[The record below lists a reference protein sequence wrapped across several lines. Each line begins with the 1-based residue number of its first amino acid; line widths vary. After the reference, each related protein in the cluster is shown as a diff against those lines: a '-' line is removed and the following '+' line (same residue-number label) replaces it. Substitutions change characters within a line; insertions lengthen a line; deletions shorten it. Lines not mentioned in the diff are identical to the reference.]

1 MLCAIILVVFSN
13 IKISLIH
20 IFISCDGSLI
30 FSSFYFFHFIDIS
43 LCFSF
48 QKKRKTVTRK
58 KKDSDR
64 LKQLNNWEETCPF
77 FESNI
82 PPHKI
87 FELFLTDE
95 EMEKIY
101 LESIN
106 NARLKGDITLP

>member
-1 MLCAIILVVFSN
+1 MVVLSFLRSTFF
-13 IKISLIH
+13 ISLT
-20 IFISCDGSLI
+20 FL
-30 FSSFYFFHFIDIS
+30 

-48 QKKRKTVTRK
+48 QKKRKTVTWK

-95 EMEKIY
+95 EMKKIY

-106 NARLKGDITLP
+106 QACLKNDITLP